1 METTEHACIRK
12 VLCPDGI
19 PVRRT
24 AKTGPELVTKTQ
36 LVATSQLP
44 HALSSSSVPA
54 GARRWSHPAAVLILL
69 AHSVR
74 RKARTRE

>member
-1 METTEHACIRK
+1 MEFQCDELPRQ
-12 VLCPDGI
+12 V
-19 PVRRT
+19 
-24 AKTGPELVTKTQ
+24 GPELVTKTQ

-54 GARRWSHPAAVLILL
+54 GVPAGGVTPAAVLILL

-74 RKARTRE
+74 MKARTRE

>member
-1 METTEHACIRK
+1 
-12 VLCPDGI
+12 
-19 PVRRT
+19 
-24 AKTGPELVTKTQ
+24 LVTKTQ